1 MRPMDVAEYRAQARA
16 SVGPHYSGVL
26 HFAFTNALA
35 LSIIALAASQLQRPR
50 WALLTVPI
58 TFLYANAVEWLA
70 HRGPM
75 HAPRRFLRL
84 VYQRHT
90 LQHHA
95 FFTRE
100 AMALDST
107 RDFRMVLFPPIVL
120 LFFFGLFALP
130 LGLALRA
137 IAGANVAALFV
148 ITALAY
154 YLAYEWLHL
163 AWHLGD
169 RGPRLLAVLRRHH
182 AAHHDPR
189 NMSLGNF
196 NITFPI
202 CDRLF
207 GTCLR

>member
-1 MRPMDVAEYRAQARA
+1 MDLAQYRAQVRA
-16 SVGPHYSGVL
+16 SVGPRYSGLL
-26 HFAFTNALA
+26 HFAFTNAVSLA
-35 LSIIALAASQLQRPR
+35 IIGAAASQLDRPR

-58 TFLYANAVEWLA
+58 TFLYANLVEWIA

-84 VYQRHT
+84 VYERHT

-95 FFTRE
+95 FFTDE
-100 AMALDST
+100 AMELEST
-107 RDFRMVLFPPIVL
+107 RDFKIVLFPPVLL

-130 LGLALRA
+130 AGLLLRA
-137 IAGANVAALFV
+137 VAGVNVAALFV

-169 RGPRLLAVLRRHH
+169 RGPKALAGLRRHH

-189 NMSLGNF
+189 NMSRGNF